1 MCKLILGLHLF
12 SQLKTGLSIKNC
24 QLFLGR
30 VSFRKHT
37 KFMGTSKMKNELEVW
52 YRRFEVKL
60 NQKETSFNTLYE
72 MLKEM
77 RNEKMGKEKA
87 YEILVQLRTS
97 NLTEGQE
104 DMLLDLMDIVSG
116 YCSPNVKL
124 WE

>member
-1 MCKLILGLHLF
+1 
-12 SQLKTGLSIKNC
+12 
-24 QLFLGR
+24 
-30 VSFRKHT
+30 
-37 KFMGTSKMKNELEVW
+37 MKNELEVW